1 MKRIVKS
8 RPKSFFWQRDS
19 LSWKKFSENYLFLT
33 ETILYLI
40 IGTNKRQKTSWTLIK
55 CFLRF
60 FILCNT
66 RRTKLFFFIGMFAF
80 LSFFSTFYQVFEN
93 WHFYMHQ
100 FCFNTLWSVIKL
112 LWTSAKLGIT
122 RKTVKVFFSLEK

>member
-8 RPKSFFWQRDS
+8 RPKSCFWRRDS
-19 LSWKKFSENYLFLT
+19 LSWKKISDDYLTLT
-33 ETILYLI
+33 ETSLYLT
-40 IGTNKRQKTSWTLIK
+40 IGTSKPQKTSWTHIN
-55 CFLRF
+55 CSLRF
-60 FILCNT
+60 FILGNT
-66 RRTKLFFFIGMFAF
+66 RRTKLFLFIGKFAF

-93 WHFYMHQ
+93 WPFYLHQ

-122 RKTVKVFFSLEK
+122 RKIVRVFFSLEK